1 MKIAIIGAG
10 AIGSLLGA
18 LLKREGFDC
27 ILIGRKNHVD
37 AIRKNGLSITGS
49 DEFNIN
55 IDAFCNP
62 LHAKD
67 SDIFIITTKAYD
79 TRNAI
84 HEIIPFIGDN
94 VTVMSLQNGAGNI
107 EEISKLV
114 NKKQILGAITSMGA
128 FVEAPGRIQFRGKGT
143 TIIGS
148 AFDNKKKAMEIIDI
162 FNKAQIKTQFSDD
175 IYRDIWSKVIINSGI
190 NTIASIL
197 DNENGVLLDK
207 NLMEIVREVT
217 NEGKNILQ
225 KEGVEIP
232 EDIFD
237 TTVEIIRN
245 TSKNINSMLSDLRK
259 GKRTEIDFISGK
271 VVALGDKLGIPAPY
285 NKTLLNMI
293 KYKENEC

>member
-1 MKIAIIGAG
+1 MVFLFQDQMNLILTSMHLQSSTRKGFIY
-10 AIGSLLGA
+10 SLLPQ
-18 LLKREGFDC
+18 RPMTQE
-27 ILIGRKNHVD
+27 I
-37 AIRKNGLSITGS
+37 
-49 DEFNIN
+49 
-55 IDAFCNP
+55 
-62 LHAKD
+62 
-67 SDIFIITTKAYD
+67 
-79 TRNAI
+79 I

-148 AFDNKKKAMEIIDI
+148 AFDNKKKAIEIIDI